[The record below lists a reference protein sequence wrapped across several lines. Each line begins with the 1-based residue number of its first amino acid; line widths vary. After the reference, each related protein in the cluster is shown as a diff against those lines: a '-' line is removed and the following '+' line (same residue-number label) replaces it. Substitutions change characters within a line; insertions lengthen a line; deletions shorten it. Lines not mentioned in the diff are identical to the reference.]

1 MIPTRSYAS
10 VPLAF
15 AAAVLLA
22 ACVDLTKPWSGRTD
36 AASDAGSGTG
46 AGGTIAVTTDAGS
59 GGSGGSVAFG
69 GSAATGGAAT
79 GGTMTGGTTGTT
91 QADAGFVIDAAPTG
105 ETSESG
111 AGDTAGTL
119 AVDAETLSDAPAPQ
133 DLVIDVPL
141 FVDSNAPMD
150 VAAESFS
157 SAETGTPDGAG
168 TAAADSSGADGS
180 GDAEADGARLPQIL
194 SIDFVGGM
202 PSGSAPPSGTVAMGA
217 SESAGVK
224 PATHWN
230 SATDATGTLSSLVL
244 ASGAAT
250 AASASWTMT
259 PIDGA
264 IDTWSNSF
272 IDAPGDTRMMNGY
285 LDPRSSTLPA
295 TINVTGLP
303 DPMNS
308 GYDVY
313 VYCYSYIDSSDR
325 RLYEYSIG
333 STTYSVTQTGPSTT
347 TFPGYALASG
357 ADGGSAGA
365 GNYVVFRNVIG
376 SSFTLTAQ
384 PRTSTYGTQ
393 RAPVNGMQIVYPSG
407 Y

>member
-1 MIPTRSYAS
+1 MILTRSYAS
-10 VPLAF
+10 IPLAF
-15 AAAVLLA
+15 AAAVLFA

-46 AGGTIAVTTDAGS
+46 AGGTVAVTTDAGS
-59 GGSGGSVAFG
+59 GGGGGSVAFG
-69 GSAATGGAAT
+69 GSAATGGSAT
-79 GGTMTGGTTGTT
+79 GGTMTGGATGTT
-91 QADAGFVIDAAPTG
+91 QPDAGFVVDAVAPI

-111 AGDTAGTL
+111 AGDTGGTL
-119 AVDAETLSDAPAPQ
+119 AADAEPLSDARAPQ
-133 DLVIDVPL
+133 DVAIDIPL
-141 FVDSNAPMD
+141 FADGNAPMD

-157 SAETGTPDGAG
+157 NAEADGAG
-168 TAAADSSGADGS
+168 TAAVDSSGTDGT

-202 PSGSAPPSGTVAMGA
+202 PNGSAAPSGTVAMAA

-230 SATDATGTLSSLVL
+230 SATGATGTLPSLVL
-244 ASGAAT
+244 ANGVAT
-250 AASASWTMT
+250 AAFASWTMT

-272 IDAPGDTRMMNGY
+272 VDAPGDTRMMNGY

-295 TINVTGLP
+295 TISVTGLP
-303 DPMNS
+303 DTMNG

-313 VYCYSYIDSSDR
+313 VYCYSYINSSDT

-333 STTYSVTQTGPSTT
+333 STTYSVTQTGPSTS
-347 TFPGYALASG
+347 TFPGYTLASG

-365 GNYVVFRNVIG
+365 GNYVVFRNVSG
-376 SSFTLTAQ
+376 PGFTLTAQ

-393 RAPVNGMQIVYPSG
+393 RAPVNGIQIVYPSG